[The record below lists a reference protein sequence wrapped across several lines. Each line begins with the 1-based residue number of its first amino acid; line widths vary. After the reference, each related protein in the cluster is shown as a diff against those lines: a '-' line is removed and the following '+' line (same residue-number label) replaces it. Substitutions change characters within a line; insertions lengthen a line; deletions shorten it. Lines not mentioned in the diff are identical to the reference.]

1 MRKSA
6 GLLWLLALLLLFAGC
21 LAKGKAFA
29 IGEAA
34 MLEITDGSTGATV
47 QVTDP
52 EAIQSITDNLNAM
65 KFSHAGNANGTGW
78 SYGLTWLDQQGEP
91 FESLSL
97 MGDGYTILYGG
108 HYYMGMEA
116 DQEIDL
122 AFVESLLAN
131 GRAMD
136 WGIALSAANVQP
148 TGLTLVIA
156 QSGGHPT
163 GRLQYG
169 SDYTLEVFRDGV
181 WEQVPYGVE
190 GNVAWTGEAYLV
202 SMEASVEE
210 NVQWEFLYGSLSPGT
225 YRIGKTFMDFR
236 ETGDYDT
243 QTYWAI
249 FAIR

>member
-1 MRKSA
+1 MGFSDA
-6 GLLWLLALLLLFAGC
+6 GTA
-21 LAKGKAFA
+21 
-29 IGEAA
+29 E
-34 MLEITDGSTGATV
+34 
-47 QVTDP
+47 
-52 EAIQSITDNLNAM
+52 
-65 KFSHAGNANGTGW
+65 GTGW
-78 SYGLTWLDQQGEP
+78 TYGLTWFDHQGKP
-91 FESLSL
+91 FETIFL
-97 MGDGYTILYGG
+97 MGDGYTILYEGR
-108 HYYMGMEA
+108 YAKGMEA

-136 WGIALSAANVQP
+136 WGIALSAVDVQP

-169 SDYTLEVFRDGV
+169 SDYTLEVFQDGV
-181 WEQVPYGVE
+181 WEQVPYAVE
-190 GNVAWTGEAYLV
+190 GDVGWTAEAYLV

-210 NVQWEFLYGSLSPGT
+210 NVQWAFLYGSLSPGT
-225 YRIGKTFMDFR
+225 YRISKTFMDFR

-243 QTYWAI
+243 QTYWAA